1 MVSEIESPSVGRA
14 NRKKIVERTESLF
27 TERNVMIR
35 ERIGKKGDEN
45 E

>member
-1 MVSEIESPSVGRA
+1 MVSEIESPSVGGA
-14 NRKKIVERTESLF
+14 NRKKIERTESLF